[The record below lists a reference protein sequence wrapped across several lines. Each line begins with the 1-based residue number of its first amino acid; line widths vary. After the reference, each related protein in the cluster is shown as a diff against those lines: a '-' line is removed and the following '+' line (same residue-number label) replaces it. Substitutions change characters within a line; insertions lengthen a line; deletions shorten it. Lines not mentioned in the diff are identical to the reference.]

1 MMEAVAMAG
10 GLSELADRSHVKV
23 IRQEGNESKIFYINL
38 LKEEYI
44 ESPFYYIQQN
54 DVIIVPPL
62 RQRTF
67 KKYFTPNLAIIT
79 STISSLLFIVTVIT
93 LDNNDK

>member
-1 MMEAVAMAG
+1 MMEAIGQGG

-23 IRQEGNESKIFYINL
+23 IRQVGSESKIFYVNL
-38 LKEEYI
+38 LDEDYV
-44 ESPFYYIQQN
+44 ESPFYYVQQN

-67 KKYFTPNLAIIT
+67 KRYFTSNLSLIVT
-79 STISSLLFIVTVIT
+79 SISTLLFFITISDRL
-93 LDNNDK
+93 